1 MASWNKLSEKKKA
14 YMFMVTT
21 MKKEPAYS
29 AWQLKLKI
37 KTTKRK
43 RKKKKLSFPYARCI
57 SDELKL

>member
-1 MASWNKLSEKKKA
+1 
-14 YMFMVTT
+14 MVTT

-29 AWQLKLKI
+29 AWKLKLKI

-43 RKKKKLSFPYARCI
+43 RKKKKLSVPYARCI

>member
-1 MASWNKLSEKKKA
+1 
-14 YMFMVTT
+14 MVTT

-29 AWQLKLKI
+29 ASQLKLKI

-43 RKKKKLSFPYARCI
+43 RKKKKLSVPYARCI

>member
-1 MASWNKLSEKKKA
+1 
-14 YMFMVTT
+14 MVTT

-43 RKKKKLSFPYARCI
+43 RKKKKLSVPYARCI